1 MAHLNLSNSPRCWA
15 SRFLTASVRSL
26 LRFQLETFNYPNHFP
41 IQPKSAIC
49 SPCLFTK
56 FQPPLGQIQW
66 MVSSHSSEKKSLG
79 PWDHLPCFN
88 VKNIWTNH
96 QLGTNMSHLGKLEK
110 SSTQKC
116 LFKRGYVGSQDSTLK
131 KTHLSTTM
139 QWRWHHYSLDAS
151 AVKNESFV
159 GHDPFWFSKCQQ
171 IIKAFP
177 VPTISMIQQ
186 YHFIAMGNSS
196 N

>member
-1 MAHLNLSNSPRCWA
+1 MSFHQIPAPFGTN
-15 SRFLTASVRSL
+15 
-26 LRFQLETFNYPNHFP
+26 P
-41 IQPKSAIC
+41 IDGFK
-49 SPCLFTK
+49 
-56 FQPPLGQIQW
+56 PLIRK
-66 MVSSHSSEKKSLG
+66 KKSLG

-186 YHFIAMGNSS
+186 YHFIAMGNLS